1 MKLASDENKIGQ
13 GKKFIEKLG
22 DRVKKIGSSFILKEN
37 MLNNY
42 KGRQKMQYEIIV
54 MKNHNLIIIS
64 T

>member
-1 MKLASDENKIGQ
+1 MKLASDENRIGQ

-42 KGRQKMQYEIIV
+42 KGRQKIQYEIIV